1 MEIKAK
7 VSLSLPNEFYKIIL
21 KYDTFES
28 ATYDSYLIASLVKN
42 AKSEEEALTYIDEIT
57 GKGSLNPHFKK
68 LFKEISKFSKEQIE
82 GILKDSLFPITVID
96 RKHHFKYYE
105 MFDATRMDDKVYQ
118 GNLAKNSDLSNMIM
132 PKNKDAKFL
141 SMEFEQEAGSVKS
154 NVYDAIFS
162 EDGIKVDLDGGT
174 YCPISKEDF
183 EKVYSNDLES
193 IESYPGKVGKE
204 ITKGNWNVL
213 NNSALLALNNLKLF
227 FIDDEGNHCA
237 ILTDCL
243 KKTEVINVFGLY
255 FYKETRYE
263 YSSKNADICEAVI
276 DYLLKSKAINEFKT
290 KSLIAIAAAASDKSA
305 QKVVQYIL
313 GRKESKE
320 IAEIGLSLIKSGL
333 EKGWEKEVLR
343 SIKKITPR
351 SEIQCIYKLDN
362 SLGYEI
368 EDLLVIDD
376 IELTE
381 ADKMTKRAYTSQ
393 MENLKKECNQM
404 IGEIMTSGVREKMK
418 SLKTKDSVYKA
429 LNNFIKE
436 YSAHSK
442 LDYDSMSLEKLTNV
456 YNKIKSVYTGCY
468 EKIKSRLEKEEEK
481 A

>member
-7 VSLSLPNEFYKIIL
+7 VSLSLPNEFYKITL

-28 ATYDSYLIASLVKN
+28 ATYDSYLIASLIKN
-42 AKSEEEALTYIDEIT
+42 TKKEEEAMTYIDEIT

-68 LFKEISKFSKEQIE
+68 LYEEISKFTKEQID

-96 RKHHFKYYE
+96 RKHHFKYYA
-105 MFDATRMDDKVYQ
+105 MFNATRMDDKVYP
-118 GNLAKNSDLSNMIM
+118 GNLADNPNLSSMIM
-132 PKNKDAKFL
+132 PKGKDAKFL
-141 SMEFEQEAGSVKS
+141 SMEFEEEPGSVKS

-162 EDGIKVDLDGGT
+162 ETGIKVDLDGGN
-174 YCPISKEDF
+174 YCPISKDEFD
-183 EKVYSNDLES
+183 KVYVNDLEG
-193 IESYPGKVGKE
+193 IEDYPGEIGKE

-213 NNSALLALNNLKLF
+213 NISALNAIKNLKLF
-227 FIDDEGNHCA
+227 YIDEAGNHCA

-263 YSSKNADICEAVI
+263 YSIKNAEICEAVI
-276 DYLLKSKAINEFKT
+276 EHLLKSKAINEFKT
-290 KSLIAIAAAASDKSA
+290 KSLINITAAASDKSA

-320 IAEIGLSLIKSGL
+320 IAEIGLRLIKSGL
-333 EKGWEKEVLR
+333 EKGWEKEVLK
-343 SIKKITPR
+343 SIKKVTPR
-351 SEIQCIYKLDN
+351 SEIKYIYNLDN
-362 SLGYEI
+362 SLGYDI

-376 IELTE
+376 ADLTE

-418 SLKTKDSVYKA
+418 SLKIKDSVYKA
-429 LNNFIKE
+429 LNDFIKE

-442 LDYDSMSLEKLTNV
+442 LDYNSMSLEKLTNV
-456 YNKIKSVYTGCY
+456 YNKIKSVFTGCY